1 MNKLYKDQKGFGHLG
16 IILALVVIVGLAGVG
31 WFVMQ
36 KTSKKEATSTTNT
49 ASKELQDAIQNAK
62 CEYDD
67 KDLCKFFTGWKAQK
81 YYTLT
86 SVTEADGKKTT
97 STIKSEGDDKTSM
110 KIEGETSYETIT
122 IGKALYT
129 KAADGTWWKQT
140 IEEGQVDQYT
150 SDTGTKLEEPTA
162 TEEAGKTV
170 YKKIGKEKCGNYTC
184 FKYQILDPADT
195 ESKNFIWFDDDE
207 YQLRR
212 MMNTGG
218 GSTFDATYN
227 YDKVTVKAPTPVK
240 ELGPNQYLIPGQSE
254 PTTLPNSSDYESLLQ
269 QYQGE

>member
-1 MNKLYKDQKGFGHLG
+1 MNKLYKDQRGFGHLG
-16 IILALVVIVGLAGVG
+16 IILALVVIVALAGVG
-31 WFVMQ
+31 WFVVQ
-36 KTSKKEATSTTNT
+36 KASKKEPAPTTN
-49 ASKELQDAIQNAK
+49 SVNKEVQNAVQNAK

-86 SVTEADGKKTT
+86 SVTETDGQKTT
-97 STIKSEGDDKTSM
+97 TTLKSEGDDKSSM
-110 KIEGETSYETIT
+110 KVDGATPYETIS

-140 IEEGQVDQYT
+140 LEEGQVDQYT
-150 SDTGTKLEEPTA
+150 SNTGTELEEPTA
-162 TEEAGKTV
+162 EEADKTV
-170 YKKIGKEKCGNYTC
+170 YKKIGKEACGSYTC
-184 FKYQILDPADT
+184 FKYQVLDAADPET
-195 ESKNFIWFDDDE
+195 KSYIWFDDDE

-218 GSTFDATYN
+218 GSSFTATYD
-227 YDKVTVKAPTPVK
+227 YDKVTIKTPTPVR
-240 ELGPNQYLIPGQSE
+240 ELGPNQYLVPGQSE
-254 PTTLPNSSDYESLLQ
+254 PTTLPNSSSYENLLQ